1 MLVQSSTMT
10 VPEAKNIPLVDLLAR
25 LGHQPAEV
33 RQGGN
38 DVWYLS
44 PFRQE
49 KTPSFHIHQGRNVW
63 YDFGDGSSEGGNLI
77 DFVMR
82 QQQCSF
88 ARAMAFLEKLY
99 GRGVHVA
106 SLWNQPSAVA
116 TVAAPGD
123 KFLLDKVQPLQNQ
136 ALRQYLQSRGID
148 PRIASHWVQEAYY
161 HHRDTRKQYF
171 GIAFANGCGGYELRN
186 PYFKTSLGAKGISF
200 LGGKDATRCSIFE
213 GFFDFLAYLC
223 LEGIQVDLPQDVL
236 VLNSLSFQE
245 QGFSLLE
252 SRDYHQVD
260 SYLDNDE
267 AGASATLELI
277 YRMGEQRV
285 QPQHRR
291 YKGYKDLSAWWEK
304 EGKGVGLAKMNTY

>member
-1 MLVQSSTMT
+1 MT
-10 VPEAKNIPLVDLLAR
+10 AQEAKNIPLADLLAR

-33 RQGGN
+33 RQAGN
-38 DVWYLS
+38 DVWFLS
-44 PFRQE
+44 PFRME
-49 KTPSFHIHQGRNVW
+49 KTPSFHIHQARNVW
-63 YDFGDGSSEGGNLI
+63 FDFGDGESEGGNLI

-82 QQQCSF
+82 YQNCSF
-88 ARAMAFLEKLY
+88 APAMAFVEKLY
-99 GRGVHVA
+99 GKQTPA
-106 SLWNQPSAVA
+106 PSLWNLPSSANA
-116 TVAAPGD
+116 PAPGD

-136 ALRQYLQSRGID
+136 ALRQYLLSRGID
-148 PRIASHWVQEAYY
+148 PRIAGHWIQEAYY
-161 HHRDTRKQYF
+161 HHRDTQKQYF

-223 LEGIQVDLPQDVL
+223 LEGIQGDLPHDVL

-252 SRDYHQVD
+252 SRGYLQVD

-267 AGASATLELI
+267 AGAGATLELI

-291 YKGYKDLSAWWEK
+291 YKGHKDLSAWWEK
-304 EGKGVGLAKMNTY
+304 AGKGFGLAKMNTY